1 MVCAKP
7 VAVEVQVPQRQ
18 RNECLGRERR
28 EQALPARDNDHVEE
42 IAMNWDVIKGSWKEL
57 KGEVRSKWAKLTD
70 DDIDQI
76 AGKKDELIGRL
87 QQRYGYAQDEAER
100 EADSFVTANRSR
112 DTTGAAGTSG
122 KM

>member
-1 MVCAKP
+1 
-7 VAVEVQVPQRQ
+7 
-18 RNECLGRERR
+18 
-28 EQALPARDNDHVEE
+28 
-42 IAMNWDVIKGSWKEL
+42 MNWDIIKGQWKEL
-57 KGEVRSKWAKLTD
+57 KGDVRTKWAKLTD

-76 AGKKDELIGRL
+76 GGHKDALIGKL
-87 QQRYGYAQDEAER
+87 QTRYGFAKDQAER